1 MKLLCIVGTQLR
13 HRYVLGRFL
22 RHFDSAGIL
31 FYQRALVQ
39 PSRYADA
46 VLDPGDLAFEVKHL
60 QTLKQ
65 KEEEAFSDDAV
76 LAVPENIPVR
86 EADSRKALN
95 APEMIDWARSLDAD
109 AVFDYGSGI
118 LEPPF
123 LKALPEW
130 KINLHGGLSP
140 YYKGSATLL
149 WPFYFQQPQLAGI
162 TYHLLE
168 EKIDGGAILQHA
180 RPPLYPDDSVTD
192 IACRAITH
200 GAESGIRLLKK
211 LESAGSLEK
220 FPQKNSGKLFLESDY
235 RPSHL
240 KVVYALFE
248 QGLIPNY
255 LSHKALFDAPYRFV
269 DQLGNGNS

>member
-1 MKLLCIVGTQLR
+1 MRLLCIVGTQLR
-13 HRYVLGRFL
+13 HRYALGRLL
-22 RHFDSAGIL
+22 RHFDVAGIL
-31 FYQRALVQ
+31 FYQRTLIQ
-39 PSRYADA
+39 PSRYANA
-46 VLDPGDLAFEVKHL
+46 VLDPGDLAFEANHL

-65 KEEEAFSDDAV
+65 KEEETFSEDAV
-76 LAVPENIPVR
+76 LSVPDMIPVR
-86 EADSRKALN
+86 EADSRKSLN
-95 APEMIDWARSLDAD
+95 APEMIDWARSLKAD

-118 LEPPF
+118 LGKPF
-123 LKALPEW
+123 LDALPEW

-168 EKIDGGAILQHA
+168 EKIDGGAILQHS

-200 GAESGIRLLKK
+200 GADSGIRLLKK
-211 LESAGSLEK
+211 LESAGHLDK

-240 KVVYALFE
+240 KVVYSLFDR
-248 QGLIPNY
+248 GLIPNY
-255 LSHKALFDAPYRFV
+255 LNHKALFDAPYMFV
-269 DQLGNGNS
+269 DQLKDGDA